1 MTIFLSFG
9 RRRARATARARAN
22 ARANA
27 NANANAG
34 VLRCARNDNL
44 FLMWPEFRLPQKS
57 WLWRM
62 IFSEA

>member
-1 MTIFLSFG
+1 MTKFLSFW
-9 RRRARATARARAN
+9 RRTATARAR
-22 ARANA
+22 A

-34 VLRCARNDNL
+34 VLRCAQNDNL
-44 FLMWPEFRLPQKS
+44 FLMWPEVRLPQKS